1 MVYRVTEP
9 KSETDEAGDVPT
21 ETEEPMVDVPD
32 SRKGRGGSRL
42 DQLGNNLAG
51 RKSAASSLAASA
63 SSLTKVTD
71 FLGMWETSASKQAT
85 KRQRAQE
92 AAIAAATDEGEVV
105 NIDQPG
111 RLQEGLGDSM
121 NFQSA
126 PGTLGPT
133 LEIQS
138 LSALVESH

>member
-1 MVYRVTEP
+1 MSE
-9 KSETDEAGDVPT
+9 SETDEAGDVPT
-21 ETEEPMVDVPD
+21 ETEEPIVDVPG

-71 FLGMWETSASKQAT
+71 FLGMWQTSASKQAA

-105 NIDQPG
+105 NIDQPS
-111 RLQEGLGDSM
+111 RLQEGLGDSL

-133 LEIQS
+133 L
-138 LSALVESH
+138 